1 VPQHAF
7 DPQAFAFR
15 EAGAEDWVS
24 DDELRQMAQAGELV
38 VTTDRQIVTV
48 DEWESRNWDAGRHPD
63 GPKTLEEAKEALR
76 ARARDPHSPDWDST
90 VYDDL
95 EPR

>member
-1 VPQHAF
+1 MAY
-7 DPQAFAFR
+7 DPQADAFR
-15 EAGAEDWVS
+15 EAAPEDLVS
-24 DDELRQMAQAGELV
+24 DDELRAMAARGELLVTTNDPV
-38 VTTDRQIVTV
+38 VTVA
-48 DEWESRNWDAGRHPD
+48 EWESREWDEGRHPD

-76 ARARDPHSPDWDST
+76 ARARDPRSPDWDST